1 MYSVG
6 PYFLGRYLAE
16 LPGAIIGPAVFG
28 GIIYP
33 IVGLN
38 TVYAWKFPLFLAIL
52 ILIYNT
58 AGSASLI
65 MSAAFKRK
73 ESAVT
78 LAPLFLLTSQLFC
91 GFIVNLNQIPAW
103 IAQIQ
108 YLSYVKYAY

>member
-1 MYSVG
+1 LASTQC
-6 PYFLGRYLAE
+6 FLGSSRFFVIL
-16 LPGAIIGPAVFG
+16 LLSNDSL
-28 GIIYP
+28 
-33 IVGLN
+33 VG
-38 TVYAWKFPLFLAIL
+38 IL

-103 IAQIQ
+103 IAKIQ

>member
-1 MYSVG
+1 MLGSSRFSV
-6 PYFLGRYLAE
+6 
-16 LPGAIIGPAVFG
+16 I
-28 GIIYP
+28 
-33 IVGLN
+33 
-38 TVYAWKFPLFLAIL
+38 LFLPNDYLVGIL

-58 AGSASLI
+58 AASASLI

-103 IAQIQ
+103 IAKIQ